1 MTNLET
7 TRVILEKG
15 LTSAGLHVSKGS
27 LLWDNLREIENA
39 HFSFHEKDS
48 NDWINQVKRVAEV
61 FKRQLSVP
69 LLNMENTYEEWTE
82 WFKTLPDG
90 LIDSKYVD
98 WGYKKALQ
106 VLESYKPFEDQLLS
120 AEETELFTIY
130 KEYIKIV
137 KDPLTVLCLYER
149 AVVDLCLSPNLWED
163 YINFSFKMEE
173 AVLKV
178 TKKALRNCPWS
189 EELWIARLRAL
200 ENYKKEENDIV
211 NCFEEGMCKF
221 IIFLIKK

>member
-1 MTNLET
+1 M
-7 TRVILEKG
+7 
-15 LTSAGLHVSKGS
+15 
-27 LLWDNLREIENA
+27 
-39 HFSFHEKDS
+39 
-48 NDWINQVKRVAEV
+48 AEV

-106 VLESYKPFEDQLLS
+106 ALESYKPFEDQLLS

-221 IIFLIKK
+221 IIFLIK